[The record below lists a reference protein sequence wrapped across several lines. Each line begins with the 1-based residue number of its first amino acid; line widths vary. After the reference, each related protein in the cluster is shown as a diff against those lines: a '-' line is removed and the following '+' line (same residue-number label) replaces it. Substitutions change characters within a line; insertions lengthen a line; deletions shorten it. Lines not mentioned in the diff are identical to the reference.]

1 MDVAI
6 GMMLFIFIIAN
17 VGGLYFYLRD
27 RKQNACKAIE
37 AMRRQS
43 EKNGNDRLTLDD
55 INNEIQQTR
64 AARRVAGLCS
74 QRLRG
79 IASHAPKNFDYKKE
93 LENRF

>member
-27 RKQNACKAIE
+27 RKH
-37 AMRRQS
+37 MRRQS
-43 EKNGNDRLTLDD
+43 EQNGNDRLTLDD

-64 AARRVAGLCS
+64 AARRSAGLCS
-74 QRLRG
+74 QRMYRSD
-79 IASHAPKNFDYKKE
+79 IQ
-93 LENRF
+93 

>member
-27 RKQNACKAIE
+27 RKH
-37 AMRRQS
+37 MRRQS

-64 AARRVAGLCS
+64 AARRAAGLCS

>member
-27 RKQNACKAIE
+27 RKH
-37 AMRRQS
+37 MRRQS
-43 EKNGNDRLTLDD
+43 EQNGNDRLTLDD

-64 AARRVAGLCS
+64 AARRSSGLCS
-74 QRLRG
+74 QRMSRSD
-79 IASHAPKNFDYKKE
+79 IQ
-93 LENRF
+93 

>member
-27 RKQNACKAIE
+27 RKH
-37 AMRRQS
+37 MRRQS
-43 EKNGNDRLTLDD
+43 EQNGNDRLTLDD

-64 AARRVAGLCS
+64 AARRAAGLCS